1 MKRTIAII
9 LAAMMLLSTAIYGQ
23 KTTAA
28 ADAAEIAA
36 TEDITIADSEA
47 EEIESIIA
55 TLPGGWSRA
64 ESPVITEELK
74 ELI

>member
-28 ADAAEIAA
+28 ADAAEITA

-47 EEIESIIA
+47 DEIDGAAQNPRSS
-55 TLPGGWSRA
+55 W
-64 ESPVITEELK
+64 K
-74 ELI
+74 N